1 MPKNWCFWI
10 VVLEKTLESPLDCK
24 EIQPVNPKG
33 NSPEYSL
40 ERLMLNLKLQSCG
53 HLMWTVSLE
62 NTLRLEM
69 IEGRRTGQQ
78 KVKWLHDTIFS
89 MDMSLNKLWEIVKDK
104 EAWCAA
110 VYGITKSWMQLSDWA
125 ITTTKYHVG
134 KVNFYSHILRFYFS
148 RDKRIH

>member
-24 EIQPVNPKG
+24 EIKPSILKEI
-33 NSPEYSL
+33 SPEYSL

-78 KVKWLHDTIFS
+78 KVRWLHDTIFS

-110 VYGITKSWMQLSDWA
+110 VYGITKSWMQLSEQQQQQN
-125 ITTTKYHVG
+125 IMLVKLI
-134 KVNFYSHILRFYFS
+134 FILISWDSIFQEIKES
-148 RDKRIH
+148 IN